1 VQYAD
6 GTLSDTEREDVR
18 RHLEACPPC
27 RAVAG
32 HECGARQ
39 VLRACANRLRS
50 ESVPSE
56 LRSRCEALSA
66 ASRKPR
72 AWVRAVIP
80 LAIAATLIVFTGIL
94 FSVVTRQSDA
104 LLAAQLTADHVKCFL
119 LRRPADGQAI
129 GAAEAQRMLA
139 TRFGLAVHV
148 PASSDKD
155 AVELIGAR
163 QCLYADGRIPHLMY
177 ESNGQD
183 VSLFILEGE
192 TRPAAELDAFGHHTR
207 IWSRGGNT
215 FVLVS
220 PAAEE
225 QVADAISYVRREAQ

>member
-1 VQYAD
+1 
-6 GTLSDTEREDVR
+6 
-18 RHLEACPPC
+18 
-27 RAVAG
+27 
-32 HECGARQ
+32 
-39 VLRACANRLRS
+39 
-50 ESVPSE
+50 
-56 LRSRCEALSA
+56 
-66 ASRKPR
+66 
-72 AWVRAVIP
+72 VIP

-104 LLAAQLTADHVKCFL
+104 LLAAQLTADHVKCFF
-119 LRRPADGQAI
+119 LRADEGQAI

-139 TRFGLAVHV
+139 TRFGLAAHV
-148 PASSDKD
+148 PDSSDRD
-155 AVELIGAR
+155 AVQLIGAR

-177 ESNGQD
+177 ESHGQD